1 MKTRIL
7 ITVVLGM
14 FLASPMLSQSSQ
26 TENSKDAIS
35 VVKEIYTTVSK
46 AAGEEVN
53 WDEVRAFFLPEAVI
67 LLQTS
72 MTESSIFTVD
82 GFIADFKAFYSSEF
96 MVERAFKESV
106 LAIDKQEYKDIAYV
120 GVMYQAQV
128 IGMEAP
134 PTKGLDF
141 WLLNKTDAGWK
152 VVSVVNEVVT
162 PDAEIPLV
170 FLKE

>member
-7 ITVVLGM
+7 IILALGI
-14 FLASPMLSQSSQ
+14 FLASPLLSQSTK
-26 TENSKDAIS
+26 TENTVDVTS
-35 VVKEIYTTVSK
+35 VVKQIYTTVSK

-53 WDEVRAFFLPEAVI
+53 WDEVRAFFVPEAVI

-72 MTESSIFTVD
+72 MTESSLFTVEE
-82 GFIADFKAFYSSEF
+82 FIADFKAFYSNDF
-96 MVERAFKESV
+96 MKDRTFKESV
-106 LAIDKQEYKDIAYV
+106 LGMESQIYKDIAYV
-120 GVMYQAQV
+120 GVFYKAQI

-162 PDAEIPLV
+162 PDAKIPEI
-170 FLKE
+170 FESK